1 MEMTFRQYARKWGGL
16 KVNKFIEDAP
26 YGGSMFKREP
36 IQRMHVLD
44 MVKRDHTKVWTL
56 LQKDSKLIISAG
68 DIVSRET
75 IGNFIS
81 KRPWK
86 DKALTIKLK

>member
-1 MEMTFRQYARKWGGL
+1 MEMTFNQYAKRFGGL
-16 KVNKFIEDAP
+16 KMNKFVDNAP

-44 MVKRDHTKVWTL
+44 MVKRDHKKVWTL
-56 LQKDSKLIISAG
+56 LRKGSKLVISAG

-75 IGNFIS
+75 VGNFIS

-86 DKALTIKLK
+86 DKGLIIKLK